1 MRNDIKIGVVFGY
14 QINMFSYWN
23 HLWNIVNQIKNIFSY
38 WRRYYWN
45 HLWRIINQVEK
56 KKEEKLNVSECN
68 NYVSNEDSLSKFA
81 KLIEAHIENLDSDKT
96 YANITRHT
104 YLEIDGMQV
113 DVYIKKEKYKD
124 TYTYHINFQH
134 FISNDEEQSDR
145 SIYSYRKDGCKNV
158 LSILEDIEEI
168 KTYYKFLEQEL
179 LSPQKMKYAKMQ
191 RTFFPIPPE
200 KNCSVCYE
208 TTHQYTVCKHPICFR
223 CRYTCIQKNNLM
235 CPICREEELKIFP
248 SELE

>member
-1 MRNDIKIGVVFGY
+1 MNTKRYKNSRCIRISNQTKS
-14 QINMFSYWN
+14 NMFSYWN
-23 HLWNIVNQIKNIFSY
+23 HVWKIVNQINIFSY
-38 WRRYYWN
+38 WNHFWN
-45 HLWRIINQVEK
+45 QI
-56 KKEEKLNVSECN
+56 EEKRNVPECN
-68 NYVSNEDSLSKFA
+68 DYFSNEDSLSKFA
-81 KLIEAHIENLDSDKT
+81 KLIEVQIENLDSDEIYT
-96 YANITRHT
+96 TITRHT
-104 YLEIDGMQV
+104 YLEIEGMQV
-113 DVYIKKEKYKD
+113 DIHIGKEKYKD
-124 TYTYHINFQH
+124 TYTYYINFQNI
-134 FISNDEEQSDR
+134 ISNNKEQTDQ

-179 LSPQKMKYAKMQ
+179 LSPQQMKYAKMQ

-235 CPICREEELKIFP
+235 CPICRKEELKIFP
-248 SELE
+248 TELE